1 MDKIYIVTESE
12 VNDFCLYEPTPK
24 AFVDENSAK
33 EYYNERV
40 RLHKHFVD
48 EDWIIDESE
57 TAFETYPDGRGAE
70 DCIYVTLHE
79 VEM

>member
-12 VNDFCLYEPTPK
+12 VNDFCLYEHTPK
-24 AFVDENSAK
+24 AFVDEDSAK
-33 EYYNERV
+33 AYYKERV
-40 RLHKHFVD
+40 DFHKYYAD
-48 EDWIIDESE
+48 EDWVVDESD

>member
-12 VNDFCLYEPTPK
+12 INDFAFYEHTPK
-24 AFVDENSAK
+24 AFVDEDSAK
-33 EYYNERV
+33 EYYKERV
-40 RLHKHFVD
+40 DFHKCYAD
-48 EDWIIDESE
+48 EDWVVDESD

>member
-12 VNDFCLYEPTPK
+12 VNDFCLYEHRPK
-24 AFVDENSAK
+24 AFVNEKSAK

-40 RLHKHFVD
+40 SFHKHFVD
-48 EDWIIDESE
+48 EDWIICESE
-57 TAFETYPDGRGAE
+57 TAFEAYPDGRGAE
-70 DCIYVTLHE
+70 DCIYVSLYE